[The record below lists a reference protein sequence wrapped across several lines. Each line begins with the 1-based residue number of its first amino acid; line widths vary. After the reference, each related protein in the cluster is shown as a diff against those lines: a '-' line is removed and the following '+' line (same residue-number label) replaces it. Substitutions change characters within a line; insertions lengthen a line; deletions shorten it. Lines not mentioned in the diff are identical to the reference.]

1 MGRILFLSA
10 NLPTNTAQLISLDG
24 IRQRILDT
32 EAKDKEVTEAMNIL
46 EKEGPS
52 ALTRALKDWEVR
64 DGLLTY
70 RGKIYIPNLLPPG
83 KAFIVKPARL
93 RLSVLTVKLYL
104 LCLLLLLGPIVT
116 FYPKEAHRE
125 MLGMAFTSAI
135 FITAQFFALFFPT
148 DPNVGY
154 KFGCFSLRAE
164 ENVIS
169 LIRDGGEWRFMLMAG
184 YALKLVY
191 ACSNSTQ
198 TRGRSS

>member
-1 MGRILFLSA
+1 MNPSDS
-10 NLPTNTAQLISLDG
+10 ISS
-24 IRQRILDT
+24 T
-32 EAKDKEVTEAMNIL
+32 
-46 EKEGPS
+46 
-52 ALTRALKDWEVR
+52 LTRLSNQSGTITTILNLGGTLSRSNSDTVVSKPAFCLSYTAYGCEIVR
-64 DGLLTY
+64 HTA
-70 RGKIYIPNLLPPG
+70 GKNYIPNLLPLG
-83 KAFIVKPARL
+83 KVFIVKPARL

-104 LCLLLLLGPIVT
+104 FCLLLLLGPIIT

-169 LIRDGGEWRFMLMAG
+169 LIRDGGEW
-184 YALKLVY
+184 
-191 ACSNSTQ
+191 
-198 TRGRSS
+198 

>member
-1 MGRILFLSA
+1 M
-10 NLPTNTAQLISLDG
+10 
-24 IRQRILDT
+24 
-32 EAKDKEVTEAMNIL
+32 
-46 EKEGPS
+46 
-52 ALTRALKDWEVR
+52 
-64 DGLLTY
+64 
-70 RGKIYIPNLLPPG
+70 
-83 KAFIVKPARL
+83 
-93 RLSVLTVKLYL
+93 LTVKLYL
-104 LCLLLLLGPIVT
+104 LCLLLLLGPIIT

-169 LIRDGGEWRFMLMAG
+169 LIRDGGECRFMLMAG
-184 YALKLVY
+184 YALNLVY
-191 ACSNSTQ
+191 ACFNSSQ